1 MSPAH
6 SRCKSQQHSHRLSRH
21 SGGSC
26 DAHSMWYRYQSELL
40 SMLFPL
46 YVHGFLDLIR
56 AVQQTSAACRS
67 SHTFV
72 AHLVL
77 LVLPFPPYQG
87 FVAESHKFLAQYAV
101 DFRARHGD
109 DIQELRTIMNADALN
124 KNHSSAN
131 EVCHVNP
138 TPARPPLWRRV
149 HSTHWVWLVLC
160 VVHSMPVA
168 C

>member
-1 MSPAH
+1 
-6 SRCKSQQHSHRLSRH
+6 
-21 SGGSC
+21 
-26 DAHSMWYRYQSELL
+26 
-40 SMLFPL
+40 MLFPL

-56 AVQQTSAACRS
+56 AVQQTTSAACRS

-72 AHLVL
+72 AHLA
-77 LVLPFPPYQG
+77 LPFPLHQG

-124 KNHSSAN
+124 KNHNSAN

-138 TPARPPLWRRV
+138 TPA
-149 HSTHWVWLVLC
+149 HHCGGEFTQHWVWLVLC
-160 VVHSMPVA
+160 VLRSMPVA